1 MVLLGAH
8 SGIAS
13 FHPRPNVLMP
23 CCHSGTILGSNRLDV
38 ASSRFISGTT
48 IPNKNNKSA
57 KFWLQLHCGMHCII
71 DACHVTVGF
80 IHSNFGNL
88 WLAWMEMIQ
97 WTHTT
102 HDKLL
107 KIRALI
113 NKCYRL
119 VLTILK
125 NDFLIFILCC
135 DLFLPACH
143 HSVAAILTQGAIATF
158 AMTNPPR
165 RQPLF
170 YICGSFVRELAVTAM
185 WS

>member
-1 MVLLGAH
+1 V
-8 SGIAS
+8 
-13 FHPRPNVLMP
+13 
-23 CCHSGTILGSNRLDV
+23 
-38 ASSRFISGTT
+38 
-48 IPNKNNKSA
+48 SA
-57 KFWLQLHCGMHCII
+57 KFWLQLHPSMHCII
-71 DACHVTVGF
+71 DACYVTVGF

-97 WTHTT
+97 WMHTT

-113 NKCYRL
+113 NKCYRM

-135 DLFLPACH
+135 DLFLLACDNPA
-143 HSVAAILTQGAIATF
+143 IPTQGVIATF
-158 AMTNPPR
+158 TIINPPR
-165 RQPLF
+165 HAPLF
-170 YICGSFVRELAVTAM
+170 YICGSFVRELTVTAM